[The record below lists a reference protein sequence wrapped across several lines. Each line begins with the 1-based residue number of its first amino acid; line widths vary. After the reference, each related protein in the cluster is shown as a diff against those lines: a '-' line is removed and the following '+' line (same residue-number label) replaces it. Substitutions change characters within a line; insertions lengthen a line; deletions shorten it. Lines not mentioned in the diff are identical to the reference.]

1 MQSDK
6 DIVNLCLNDGI
17 QHFEKIIKLYNNYVF
32 GVMMRVTAGNIH
44 FSEDLTQLAF
54 IRAMKYLRSYD
65 QEKELKTWLVQIAIN
80 CFKTEIKKNNKYVSI
95 DNANEPVTEIKDD
108 DEFYEMIATLSSTE
122 RIIFTLKYVYEY
134 KNEDIGNSLS
144 INTNTVKSII
154 KRALEKLR

>member
-1 MQSDK
+1 
-6 DIVNLCLNDGI
+6 
-17 QHFEKIIKLYNNYVF
+17 
-32 GVMMRVTAGNIH
+32 
-44 FSEDLTQLAF
+44 
-54 IRAMKYLRSYD
+54 MKYLRSYD

-80 CFKTEIKKNNKYVSI
+80 CFKTEIKKNNKYVGI